1 MAREPERHY
10 QHKEIG
16 YNYRMSNICAGIG
29 RGQMKVIGDRIAK
42 KQYIYTKYKEAFADI
57 PEISMNPM
65 NKDGVA
71 NNWLSCIILS
81 EDSPVMPVMI
91 MDALAA
97 ENIETRPI
105 WKPMNLQP
113 VYKDCDFIQVD
124 SVETGFADYTKRMDG
139 AAGAFGTGTA
149 ASGCSATGGAAG
161 HCAKRSVSVGEDI
174 FNRGICMPSDTKMTD
189 AEQER
194 VIEVVRRVVGR

>member
-1 MAREPERHY
+1 
-10 QHKEIG
+10 
-16 YNYRMSNICAGIG
+16 MSNICAGIG

-42 KQYIYTKYKEAFADI
+42 KQYIYNKYKEAFADI
-57 PEISMNPM
+57 PEIGMNPM

-81 EDSPVMPVMI
+81 EDSPVMPVVI

-105 WKPMNLQP
+105 QKPMNLQP
-113 VYKDCDFIQVD
+113 VYKNCDFIHVD
-124 SVETGFADYTKRMDG
+124 RVETGFADYTKLMDG
-139 AAGAFGTGTA
+139 AGDHF
-149 ASGCSATGGAAG
+149 
-161 HCAKRSVSVGEDI
+161 AKRSVSVGEDI
-174 FNRGICMPSDTKMTD
+174 FNRGICMPGDTKMTD

-194 VIEVVRRVVGR
+194 VIEVVRRVMRR